1 MKATLSYKSKRNI
14 IIASVI
20 VVLLAAISTAGY
32 FYIKGNDETARA
44 FTQNEITNELTPGE
58 QTQNNGDQQEN
69 QPQNPEQPATPGE
82 QNNNGGEQT
91 NNGQNQN
98 NNQNRPNNNTTNNGS
113 TPNQTTGNVPNQE
126 YVTERT
132 EERTTITKE
141 YSVEWTPESITANA
155 SVQNLNIIRPIIS
168 ANKSADKNAVVPGE
182 TITYTIT
189 VTNTGNA
196 DGKAIVKDTI
206 PEATEFIENSIKIN
220 GEDTNYTA
228 QNLEEGITVD
238 VAKQNEQGEAGTVEV
253 EFKVKVSN
261 IFAQYEKASII
272 NQATVNEEKTNEV
285 KNPVI
290 KFEKSANKEKVE
302 VGDTVTYTISIE
314 NIGDA
319 EGTVIVKDTIPTGT
333 KLVENSTIKL
343 NGEDTNYTEQ
353 ILNDGIELKVKS
365 GERLEITFEV
375 EVLSEIT
382 EAVKNTAY
390 VNDIPTETI
399 PTQVESLIKFESN
412 GGTSVESMNG
422 YTGDVIEN
430 REMPTTT
437 REGYTFEGW
446 YAEPELTN
454 KVETLPEK
462 YPAGTTTYYAKWTAN
477 TNTKYTVEFYYQ
489 TEGNYK
495 NVADFTDERTGT
507 TDTLAQVTENDKNPA
522 QDKVGYVYDESA
534 ANVLKGTIAG
544 DGSLVLKVY
553 FKQQFAVTYKPGT
566 QGAFTEQTKT
576 GLDYGTATPAFEG
589 NTTGR
594 PGYTFAGWQPSVA
607 RKVTSNAEYVAQWT
621 ANTDTKY
628 TVEFYYQT
636 EGSYKNVADFTDE
649 RTGTTDTL
657 AQVTENDKNPAQDKV
672 GYVYDESAANV
683 LKGTIAGDGSLVLKV
698 YFKQQFAVTYKP
710 GTQGAFTE
718 QTKTGLDYGTAT
730 PAFEGN
736 TTGRPGYTFA
746 GWQPSVARKVTSNAE
761 YVAQWTANTDTKYTV
776 EFYYQTEGSY
786 KNVADFTDERTG
798 TTDTLAQV
806 TENDKNPAQDKV
818 GYVYDESAANVL
830 KGTIAGDG
838 SLVLKVYFK
847 QQFAV
852 TYKPGTQGAFTE
864 QTKTGLDYGTA
875 TPAFEGETTGKPGYT
890 FEKWQPSVATEV
902 TSNAEYVAQWT
913 ANTNTKYTV
922 EHYLQKLNKT
932 DEYDLK
938 ETENNLTGTTGELT
952 NAQAKSYD
960 GFTAQPFEQ
969 KEIAGDGTTVV
980 KIYYTRNNYQYKIQ
994 YWYENEQGTYELLQP
1009 ETVTGGEVP
1018 YGTVIDTFTPKD
1030 GDGKYVLD
1038 HVDPAKS
1045 ATDNKTANLVITHE
1059 ENEDGKI
1066 LKNILKVYY
1075 RLNSF
1080 NYRIDYYKE
1089 TANGEKFITSTGNKQ
1104 QKLKTQIT
1112 DAILKADFGAN
1123 WKNANKP
1130 QEGYQD
1136 GIVENAEAA
1145 DYYITIKENN
1155 NVIKVVYKLKTNIKY
1170 TVKYYFNEDPLKEYE
1185 YSDTAKYGQQIN
1197 SVKDYSDGGWIKDKQ
1212 KSTSL
1217 PYTIKES
1224 GNVIKVYYVKP
1235 EITVKKTT
1243 SVSGVVEPGQNITY
1257 TITATNTGYLAGNV
1271 TIEDSEP
1278 AGTSAANNAKATI
1291 KDSTGTKTVE
1301 LSELEKGI
1309 TLNVPA
1315 KNGNVEGTA
1324 TVKFTV
1330 KVTGEKLKD
1339 KTSNL
1344 ISNTATVNETDETNT
1359 VNNTVEKTMKI
1370 KENTETIKATNI
1382 VLVIDSSGS
1391 MDEKMDNDD
1400 GILISRCE
1408 DANCKKT
1415 HRTGW
1420 SLFIGSYKYHTKMT
1434 TAIDAACRFI
1444 DQIYPNQSTN
1454 NGTTI
1459 SVVDFNTDAS
1469 IVGTMATSYAGAQN
1483 LKTAIKKL
1491 EANGNTSMG
1500 TALNLANTTLTN
1512 IPAQY
1517 KDNNNVVIFLSDGAP
1532 TDGNAYQAAATTL
1545 KTGANKATIYT
1556 IGFEIDNTGAQ
1567 VLSAIATGEKYA
1579 FLTDMDKLFETFDD
1593 ISSSIKEST
1602 ITKQS
1607 KGGKLTLTNVDTTK
1621 PIKINGVKVELTDK
1635 KLNKID
1641 DTTYEIVL
1649 SEFSVS
1655 ELENEISVEYF
1666 SK

>member
-489 TEGNYK
+489 TEGNCK

-522 QDKVGYVYDESA
+522 QDKVGYVYDENA

-553 FKQQFAVTYKPGT
+553 FKQQFT
-566 QGAFTEQTKT
+566 
-576 GLDYGTATPAFEG
+576 
-589 NTTGR
+589 
-594 PGYTFAGWQPSVA
+594 
-607 RKVTSNAEYVAQWT
+607 
-621 ANTDTKY
+621 
-628 TVEFYYQT
+628 
-636 EGSYKNVADFTDE
+636 
-649 RTGTTDTL
+649 
-657 AQVTENDKNPAQDKV
+657 
-672 GYVYDESAANV
+672 
-683 LKGTIAGDGSLVLKV
+683 
-698 YFKQQFAVTYKP
+698 
-710 GTQGAFTE
+710 
-718 QTKTGLDYGTAT
+718 
-730 PAFEGN
+730 
-736 TTGRPGYTFA
+736 
-746 GWQPSVARKVTSNAE
+746 
-761 YVAQWTANTDTKYTV
+761 
-776 EFYYQTEGSY
+776 
-786 KNVADFTDERTG
+786 
-798 TTDTLAQV
+798 
-806 TENDKNPAQDKV
+806 
-818 GYVYDESAANVL
+818 
-830 KGTIAGDG
+830 
-838 SLVLKVYFK
+838 
-847 QQFAV
+847 V

-1315 KNGNVEGTA
+1315 KNGNVKGTA

>member
-589 NTTGR
+589 NTTG
-594 PGYTFAGWQPSVA
+594 
-607 RKVTSNAEYVAQWT
+607 K
-621 ANTDTKY
+621 
-628 TVEFYYQT
+628 
-636 EGSYKNVADFTDE
+636 
-649 RTGTTDTL
+649 
-657 AQVTENDKNPAQDKV
+657 
-672 GYVYDESAANV
+672 
-683 LKGTIAGDGSLVLKV
+683 
-698 YFKQQFAVTYKP
+698 
-710 GTQGAFTE
+710 
-718 QTKTGLDYGTAT
+718 
-730 PAFEGN
+730 
-736 TTGRPGYTFA
+736 PGYTFA

>member
-553 FKQQFAVTYKPGT
+553 FKQQFTVTYKPGT
-566 QGAFTEQTKT
+566 QGAFEEQTRR
-576 GLDYGTATPAFEG
+576 GLDYGTATPEFECG
-589 NTTGR
+589 PTG
-594 PGYTFAGWQPSVA
+594 P
-607 RKVTSNAEYVAQWT
+607 
-621 ANTDTKY
+621 
-628 TVEFYYQT
+628 
-636 EGSYKNVADFTDE
+636 
-649 RTGTTDTL
+649 TG
-657 AQVTENDKNPAQDKV
+657 P
-672 GYVYDESAANV
+672 
-683 LKGTIAGDGSLVLKV
+683 
-698 YFKQQFAVTYKP
+698 
-710 GTQGAFTE
+710 
-718 QTKTGLDYGTAT
+718 
-730 PAFEGN
+730 
-736 TTGRPGYTFA
+736 
-746 GWQPSVARKVTSNAE
+746 
-761 YVAQWTANTDTKYTV
+761 
-776 EFYYQTEGSY
+776 
-786 KNVADFTDERTG
+786 
-798 TTDTLAQV
+798 
-806 TENDKNPAQDKV
+806 
-818 GYVYDESAANVL
+818 
-830 KGTIAGDG
+830 
-838 SLVLKVYFK
+838 
-847 QQFAV
+847 
-852 TYKPGTQGAFTE
+852 
-864 QTKTGLDYGTA
+864 
-875 TPAFEGETTGKPGYT
+875 TGKPGYT
-890 FEKWQPSVATEV
+890 FAEWEPSVAKEV
-902 TSNAEYVAQWT
+902 TSNAEYEAQWK

-1315 KNGNVEGTA
+1315 KNGNVKGTA

>member
-477 TNTKYTVEFYYQ
+477 T
-489 TEGNYK
+489 
-495 NVADFTDERTGT
+495 
-507 TDTLAQVTENDKNPA
+507 
-522 QDKVGYVYDESA
+522 
-534 ANVLKGTIAG
+534 
-544 DGSLVLKVY
+544 
-553 FKQQFAVTYKPGT
+553 
-566 QGAFTEQTKT
+566 
-576 GLDYGTATPAFEG
+576 
-589 NTTGR
+589 
-594 PGYTFAGWQPSVA
+594 
-607 RKVTSNAEYVAQWT
+607 
-621 ANTDTKY
+621 DTKY

-672 GYVYDESAANV
+672 GYVYDENAANV

-698 YFKQQFAVTYKP
+698 YFKQQFTVTYKP

-736 TTGRPGYTFA
+736 TTGKPGYTFA
-746 GWQPSVARKVTSNAE
+746 GWQPSVARK
-761 YVAQWTANTDTKYTV
+761 
-776 EFYYQTEGSY
+776 
-786 KNVADFTDERTG
+786 
-798 TTDTLAQV
+798 
-806 TENDKNPAQDKV
+806 
-818 GYVYDESAANVL
+818 
-830 KGTIAGDG
+830 
-838 SLVLKVYFK
+838 
-847 QQFAV
+847 
-852 TYKPGTQGAFTE
+852 
-864 QTKTGLDYGTA
+864 
-875 TPAFEGETTGKPGYT
+875 
-890 FEKWQPSVATEV
+890 V

-1315 KNGNVEGTA
+1315 KNGNVKGTA

>member
-285 KNPVI
+285 KNPVT

-462 YPAGTTTYYAKWTAN
+462 YPAGTTTYY
-477 TNTKYTVEFYYQ
+477 
-489 TEGNYK
+489 
-495 NVADFTDERTGT
+495 
-507 TDTLAQVTENDKNPA
+507 
-522 QDKVGYVYDESA
+522 
-534 ANVLKGTIAG
+534 
-544 DGSLVLKVY
+544 
-553 FKQQFAVTYKPGT
+553 
-566 QGAFTEQTKT
+566 
-576 GLDYGTATPAFEG
+576 
-589 NTTGR
+589 
-594 PGYTFAGWQPSVA
+594 
-607 RKVTSNAEYVAQWT
+607 
-621 ANTDTKY
+621 
-628 TVEFYYQT
+628 
-636 EGSYKNVADFTDE
+636 
-649 RTGTTDTL
+649 
-657 AQVTENDKNPAQDKV
+657 
-672 GYVYDESAANV
+672 
-683 LKGTIAGDGSLVLKV
+683 
-698 YFKQQFAVTYKP
+698 
-710 GTQGAFTE
+710 
-718 QTKTGLDYGTAT
+718 
-730 PAFEGN
+730 
-736 TTGRPGYTFA
+736 
-746 GWQPSVARKVTSNAE
+746 
-761 YVAQWTANTDTKYTV
+761 
-776 EFYYQTEGSY
+776 
-786 KNVADFTDERTG
+786 
-798 TTDTLAQV
+798 
-806 TENDKNPAQDKV
+806 
-818 GYVYDESAANVL
+818 
-830 KGTIAGDG
+830 
-838 SLVLKVYFK
+838 
-847 QQFAV
+847 
-852 TYKPGTQGAFTE
+852 
-864 QTKTGLDYGTA
+864 
-875 TPAFEGETTGKPGYT
+875 
-890 FEKWQPSVATEV
+890 
-902 TSNAEYVAQWT
+902 AQWT

-1315 KNGNVEGTA
+1315 KNGNVKGTA

>member
-553 FKQQFAVTYKPGT
+553 FKQQFTVTYKPGT
-566 QGAFTEQTKT
+566 QGAFEEQTRR
-576 GLDYGTATPAFEG
+576 GLDYGTATPEFECG
-589 NTTGR
+589 PTG
-594 PGYTFAGWQPSVA
+594 P
-607 RKVTSNAEYVAQWT
+607 
-621 ANTDTKY
+621 
-628 TVEFYYQT
+628 
-636 EGSYKNVADFTDE
+636 
-649 RTGTTDTL
+649 
-657 AQVTENDKNPAQDKV
+657 
-672 GYVYDESAANV
+672 
-683 LKGTIAGDGSLVLKV
+683 
-698 YFKQQFAVTYKP
+698 
-710 GTQGAFTE
+710 
-718 QTKTGLDYGTAT
+718 
-730 PAFEGN
+730 
-736 TTGRPGYTFA
+736 
-746 GWQPSVARKVTSNAE
+746 
-761 YVAQWTANTDTKYTV
+761 
-776 EFYYQTEGSY
+776 
-786 KNVADFTDERTG
+786 
-798 TTDTLAQV
+798 
-806 TENDKNPAQDKV
+806 
-818 GYVYDESAANVL
+818 
-830 KGTIAGDG
+830 
-838 SLVLKVYFK
+838 
-847 QQFAV
+847 
-852 TYKPGTQGAFTE
+852 
-864 QTKTGLDYGTA
+864 
-875 TPAFEGETTGKPGYT
+875 TGKPGYT
-890 FEKWQPSVATEV
+890 FAEWEPSVAKEV
-902 TSNAEYVAQWT
+902 TSNAEYEAQWK

>member
-553 FKQQFAVTYKPGT
+553 FKQQFTVTYKPGT
-566 QGAFTEQTKT
+566 QGAFEEQTRR
-576 GLDYGTATPAFEG
+576 GLDYGTATPEFECG
-589 NTTGR
+589 PTG
-594 PGYTFAGWQPSVA
+594 P
-607 RKVTSNAEYVAQWT
+607 
-621 ANTDTKY
+621 
-628 TVEFYYQT
+628 
-636 EGSYKNVADFTDE
+636 
-649 RTGTTDTL
+649 
-657 AQVTENDKNPAQDKV
+657 
-672 GYVYDESAANV
+672 
-683 LKGTIAGDGSLVLKV
+683 
-698 YFKQQFAVTYKP
+698 
-710 GTQGAFTE
+710 
-718 QTKTGLDYGTAT
+718 
-730 PAFEGN
+730 
-736 TTGRPGYTFA
+736 
-746 GWQPSVARKVTSNAE
+746 
-761 YVAQWTANTDTKYTV
+761 
-776 EFYYQTEGSY
+776 
-786 KNVADFTDERTG
+786 
-798 TTDTLAQV
+798 
-806 TENDKNPAQDKV
+806 
-818 GYVYDESAANVL
+818 
-830 KGTIAGDG
+830 
-838 SLVLKVYFK
+838 
-847 QQFAV
+847 
-852 TYKPGTQGAFTE
+852 
-864 QTKTGLDYGTA
+864 
-875 TPAFEGETTGKPGYT
+875 TGKPGYT
-890 FEKWQPSVATEV
+890 FAEWEPSVAKEV
-902 TSNAEYVAQWT
+902 TSNAEYEAQWK

-1330 KVTGEKLKD
+1330 KVTVEKLKD

>member
-58 QTQNNGDQQEN
+58 QTQNNGGQQEN

-82 QNNNGGEQT
+82 QNNNGGEQTPNSQT

-182 TITYTIT
+182 IITYTIT

-196 DGKAIVKDTI
+196 DGKAIVKDAI

-290 KFEKSANKEKVE
+290 KFEKSANKEKVK

-319 EGTVIVKDTIPTGT
+319 EGTVIVKDTIPIGT

-343 NGEDTNYTEQ
+343 NDEDTNYTEQ
-353 ILNDGIELKVKS
+353 NLNDGIELKVKS

-382 EAVKNTAY
+382 EEVKNTAY

-437 REGYTFEGW
+437 REGYTFDGW

-477 TNTKYTVEFYYQ
+477 TDTKYTVEFYYQTEGSYKNVADFTDERTGTTDTLAQVTENDKNPAQDKVGYVYDESAANVLEGTIAGDGSLVLKVYFKQQFTVTYKPGTQGAFTEQTKTGLDYGTATPAFEGETTGKPGYTFEKWQPSVATEVTSNAEYVAQWTANTDTKYTVEFYYQ

-553 FKQQFAVTYKPGT
+553 FKQQFTVTYKPGT

-576 GLDYGTATPAFEG
+576 GLDYGTTTPAFEG
-589 NTTGR
+589 NTTEK

-621 ANTDTKY
+621 ANTNTKY

-698 YFKQQFAVTYKP
+698 YFKQQFTVTYKP
-710 GTQGAFTE
+710 GTQGT
-718 QTKTGLDYGTAT
+718 
-730 PAFEGN
+730 
-736 TTGRPGYTFA
+736 
-746 GWQPSVARKVTSNAE
+746 
-761 YVAQWTANTDTKYTV
+761 
-776 EFYYQTEGSY
+776 
-786 KNVADFTDERTG
+786 
-798 TTDTLAQV
+798 
-806 TENDKNPAQDKV
+806 
-818 GYVYDESAANVL
+818 
-830 KGTIAGDG
+830 
-838 SLVLKVYFK
+838 
-847 QQFAV
+847 
-852 TYKPGTQGAFTE
+852 FTE

-969 KEIAGDGTTVV
+969 EEIAGDGTTVV
-980 KIYYTRNNYQYKIQ
+980 KIYYTRNNYQYKVK
-994 YWYENEQGTYELLQP
+994 YWYENEQGTYEPL
-1009 ETVTGGEVP
+1009 ETVIGGEVP
-1018 YGTVIDTFTPKD
+1018 YGTVIDTFTQKD
-1030 GDGKYVLD
+1030 GDGKYVLN

-1045 ATDNKTANLVITHE
+1045 TTDNKTANLVITHKE
-1059 ENEDGKI
+1059 SE
-1066 LKNILKVYY
+1066 NILNVYY
-1075 RLNSF
+1075 KRNSF
-1080 NYRIDYYKE
+1080 NYQIKYYKE
-1089 TANGEKFITSTGNKQ
+1089 TANGEELIPSTENKQQ
-1104 QKLKTQIT
+1104 QKLKTKIT
-1112 DAILKADFGAN
+1112 DAILEADFGAN

-1136 GIVENAEAA
+1136 GIVENAESTN
-1145 DYYITIKENN
+1145 YYITIKESN
-1155 NVIKVVYKLKTNIKY
+1155 NVIKVVYKLKTNIEY
-1170 TVKYYFNEDPLKEYE
+1170 TVKYYFNEVPLKED
-1185 YSDTAKYGQQIN
+1185 SGTAKYGQQIN
-1197 SVKDYSDGGWIKDKQ
+1197 SVNDYSDGVWIKDEQ

-1235 EITVKKTT
+1235 DIKAKKTIWQD
-1243 SVSGVVEPGQNITY
+1243 GKKLDDNAIVEAGSTVTY
-1257 TITATNTGYLAGNV
+1257 KITASNTGYLAGNV
-1271 TIEDSEP
+1271 TIKDEELP
-1278 AGTSAANNAKATI
+1278 QGNVTNITATGYTETLTVQDL
-1291 KDSTGTKTVE
+1291 KD
-1301 LSELEKGI
+1301 GI
-1309 TLNVPA
+1309 VLNVPA
-1315 KNGNVEGTA
+1315 RGTA
-1324 TVKFTV
+1324 E
-1330 KVTGEKLKD
+1330 VTITIKL
-1339 KTSNL
+1339 TGAIGTP
-1344 ISNTATVNETDETNT
+1344 ISNTAKYDNTETNK
-1359 VNNTVEKTMKI
+1359 VENNVEKTVALKAKAEQVQVLNTNVILVMDISFSMNDRPVCTDHTTEKEHRDAGCGKRGDTWLKKDKKI
-1370 KENTETIKATNI
+1370 DIAKTVINEFIDSVKLPDQATTDSSIIEVIKFNGWPDVVGEASNSQSKSDLKAKVNRLGATGGTWYSRPLAMTTEEITKLTKERPDNRNIVIFVSDGEPAEVDKTIKDEADKLKAVPNTTVYTVGFDADIEILKQIATDDGKYRTTDQASSLNTIFNEI
-1382 VLVIDSSGS
+1382 VDEIAIKTEKKQSVSGKIELSNVDSS
-1391 MDEKMDNDD
+1391 
-1400 GILISRCE
+1400 
-1408 DANCKKT
+1408 KT
-1415 HRTGW
+1415 NKVVIKVNG
-1420 SLFIGSYKYHTKMT
+1420 
-1434 TAIDAACRFI
+1434 TAISADKVQAAIVTENSKYYIDLNKLNLSSLQDDVLIEYFI
-1444 DQIYPNQSTN
+1444 D
-1454 NGTTI
+1454 
-1459 SVVDFNTDAS
+1459 
-1469 IVGTMATSYAGAQN
+1469 
-1483 LKTAIKKL
+1483 
-1491 EANGNTSMG
+1491 E
-1500 TALNLANTTLTN
+1500 
-1512 IPAQY
+1512 
-1517 KDNNNVVIFLSDGAP
+1517 
-1532 TDGNAYQAAATTL
+1532 
-1545 KTGANKATIYT
+1545 
-1556 IGFEIDNTGAQ
+1556 
-1567 VLSAIATGEKYA
+1567 
-1579 FLTDMDKLFETFDD
+1579 
-1593 ISSSIKEST
+1593 
-1602 ITKQS
+1602 
-1607 KGGKLTLTNVDTTK
+1607 
-1621 PIKINGVKVELTDK
+1621 
-1635 KLNKID
+1635 
-1641 DTTYEIVL
+1641 
-1649 SEFSVS
+1649 
-1655 ELENEISVEYF
+1655 
-1666 SK
+1666 

>member
-1 MKATLSYKSKRNI
+1 MPANDVVVEGSYTKNSYKITYK
-14 IIASVI
+14 I
-20 VVLLAAISTAGY
+20 VGDY
-32 FYIKGNDETARA
+32 FT
-44 FTQNEITNELTPGE
+44 
-58 QTQNNGDQQEN
+58 
-69 QPQNPEQPATPGE
+69 
-82 QNNNGGEQT
+82 NNNYKEET
-91 NNGQNQN
+91 L
-98 NNQNRPNNNTTNNGS
+98 
-113 TPNQTTGNVPNQE
+113 E
-126 YVTERT
+126 YGAQ
-132 EERTTITKE
+132 I
-141 YSVEWTPESITANA
+141 TPEAN
-155 SVQNLNIIRPIIS
+155 
-168 ANKSADKNAVVPGE
+168 
-182 TITYTIT
+182 
-189 VTNTGNA
+189 
-196 DGKAIVKDTI
+196 
-206 PEATEFIENSIKIN
+206 
-220 GEDTNYTA
+220 
-228 QNLEEGITVD
+228 
-238 VAKQNEQGEAGTVEV
+238 
-253 EFKVKVSN
+253 
-261 IFAQYEKASII
+261 
-272 NQATVNEEKTNEV
+272 
-285 KNPVI
+285 
-290 KFEKSANKEKVE
+290 
-302 VGDTVTYTISIE
+302 
-314 NIGDA
+314 
-319 EGTVIVKDTIPTGT
+319 
-333 KLVENSTIKL
+333 
-343 NGEDTNYTEQ
+343 
-353 ILNDGIELKVKS
+353 
-365 GERLEITFEV
+365 
-375 EVLSEIT
+375 
-382 EAVKNTAY
+382 
-390 VNDIPTETI
+390 
-399 PTQVESLIKFESN
+399 PTQ
-412 GGTSVESMNG
+412 
-422 YTGDVIEN
+422 
-430 REMPTTT
+430 
-437 REGYTFEGW
+437 EGYTFSGWSEIPETMPAHDVEVEGS
-446 YAEPELTN
+446 YTKNSYKITYKIVGDYFTN
-454 KVETLPEK
+454 NNYKEETLEYGAQITPE
-462 YPAGTTTYYAKWTAN
+462 AN
-477 TNTKYTVEFYYQ
+477 
-489 TEGNYK
+489 
-495 NVADFTDERTGT
+495 
-507 TDTLAQVTENDKNPA
+507 P
-522 QDKVGYVYDESA
+522 
-534 ANVLKGTIAG
+534 
-544 DGSLVLKVY
+544 
-553 FKQQFAVTYKPGT
+553 T
-566 QGAFTEQTKT
+566 QE
-576 GLDYGTATPAFEG
+576 
-589 NTTGR
+589 
-594 PGYTFAGWQPSVA
+594 GYTFSGWSEIPETMPAHDV
-607 RKVTSNAEYVAQWT
+607 VV
-621 ANTDTKY
+621 
-628 TVEFYYQT
+628 
-636 EGSYKNVADFTDE
+636 EGSY
-649 RTGTTDTL
+649 
-657 AQVTENDKNPAQDKV
+657 
-672 GYVYDESAANV
+672 
-683 LKGTIAGDGSLVLKV
+683 TI
-698 YFKQQFAVTYKP
+698 
-710 GTQGAFTE
+710 
-718 QTKTGLDYGTAT
+718 
-730 PAFEGN
+730 
-736 TTGRPGYTFA
+736 
-746 GWQPSVARKVTSNAE
+746 
-761 YVAQWTANTDTKYTV
+761 
-776 EFYYQTEGSY
+776 
-786 KNVADFTDERTG
+786 
-798 TTDTLAQV
+798 
-806 TENDKNPAQDKV
+806 
-818 GYVYDESAANVL
+818 
-830 KGTIAGDG
+830 
-838 SLVLKVYFK
+838 
-847 QQFAV
+847 
-852 TYKPGTQGAFTE
+852 
-864 QTKTGLDYGTA
+864 
-875 TPAFEGETTGKPGYT
+875 
-890 FEKWQPSVATEV
+890 
-902 TSNAEYVAQWT
+902 
-913 ANTNTKYTV
+913 
-922 EHYLQKLNKT
+922 
-932 DEYDLK
+932 
-938 ETENNLTGTTGELT
+938 
-952 NAQAKSYD
+952 
-960 GFTAQPFEQ
+960 
-969 KEIAGDGTTVV
+969 
-980 KIYYTRNNYQYKIQ
+980 NNYQYKVQ
-994 YWYENEQGTYELLQP
+994 YWYENEHGTYEHLA
-1009 ETVTGGEVP
+1009 TVPGGEVP
-1018 YGTVIDTFTPKD
+1018 YGTVIDTFTPRD
-1030 GDGKYVLD
+1030 NNGGYVLD

-1045 ATDNKTANLVITHE
+1045 ATDNKTANLVITHKE
-1059 ENEDGKI
+1059 SE
-1066 LKNILKVYY
+1066 NILNVYY
-1075 RLNSF
+1075 KRNSF
-1080 NYRIDYYKE
+1080 NYKIEYYKE
-1089 TANGEKFITSTGNKQ
+1089 IANGEEFITSTGNKQ

-1243 SVSGVVEPGQNITY
+1243 YVSGVVEPGQNITY

>member
-553 FKQQFAVTYKPGT
+553 FKQQFT
-566 QGAFTEQTKT
+566 
-576 GLDYGTATPAFEG
+576 
-589 NTTGR
+589 
-594 PGYTFAGWQPSVA
+594 
-607 RKVTSNAEYVAQWT
+607 
-621 ANTDTKY
+621 
-628 TVEFYYQT
+628 
-636 EGSYKNVADFTDE
+636 
-649 RTGTTDTL
+649 
-657 AQVTENDKNPAQDKV
+657 
-672 GYVYDESAANV
+672 
-683 LKGTIAGDGSLVLKV
+683 
-698 YFKQQFAVTYKP
+698 
-710 GTQGAFTE
+710 
-718 QTKTGLDYGTAT
+718 
-730 PAFEGN
+730 
-736 TTGRPGYTFA
+736 
-746 GWQPSVARKVTSNAE
+746 
-761 YVAQWTANTDTKYTV
+761 
-776 EFYYQTEGSY
+776 
-786 KNVADFTDERTG
+786 
-798 TTDTLAQV
+798 
-806 TENDKNPAQDKV
+806 
-818 GYVYDESAANVL
+818 
-830 KGTIAGDG
+830 
-838 SLVLKVYFK
+838 
-847 QQFAV
+847 V

-890 FEKWQPSVATEV
+890 FAGWQPSVARKV

-1315 KNGNVEGTA
+1315 KNGNVKGTA

>member
-553 FKQQFAVTYKPGT
+553 FKQQFT
-566 QGAFTEQTKT
+566 
-576 GLDYGTATPAFEG
+576 
-589 NTTGR
+589 
-594 PGYTFAGWQPSVA
+594 
-607 RKVTSNAEYVAQWT
+607 
-621 ANTDTKY
+621 
-628 TVEFYYQT
+628 
-636 EGSYKNVADFTDE
+636 
-649 RTGTTDTL
+649 
-657 AQVTENDKNPAQDKV
+657 
-672 GYVYDESAANV
+672 
-683 LKGTIAGDGSLVLKV
+683 
-698 YFKQQFAVTYKP
+698 
-710 GTQGAFTE
+710 
-718 QTKTGLDYGTAT
+718 
-730 PAFEGN
+730 
-736 TTGRPGYTFA
+736 
-746 GWQPSVARKVTSNAE
+746 
-761 YVAQWTANTDTKYTV
+761 
-776 EFYYQTEGSY
+776 
-786 KNVADFTDERTG
+786 
-798 TTDTLAQV
+798 
-806 TENDKNPAQDKV
+806 
-818 GYVYDESAANVL
+818 
-830 KGTIAGDG
+830 
-838 SLVLKVYFK
+838 
-847 QQFAV
+847 V

-1315 KNGNVEGTA
+1315 KNGNVKGTA

>member
-553 FKQQFAVTYKPGT
+553 FKQQFTVTYKPGT

-576 GLDYGTATPAFEG
+576 GLDYGTATPEFECG
-589 NTTGR
+589 PTG
-594 PGYTFAGWQPSVA
+594 P
-607 RKVTSNAEYVAQWT
+607 
-621 ANTDTKY
+621 
-628 TVEFYYQT
+628 
-636 EGSYKNVADFTDE
+636 
-649 RTGTTDTL
+649 
-657 AQVTENDKNPAQDKV
+657 
-672 GYVYDESAANV
+672 
-683 LKGTIAGDGSLVLKV
+683 
-698 YFKQQFAVTYKP
+698 
-710 GTQGAFTE
+710 
-718 QTKTGLDYGTAT
+718 
-730 PAFEGN
+730 
-736 TTGRPGYTFA
+736 
-746 GWQPSVARKVTSNAE
+746 
-761 YVAQWTANTDTKYTV
+761 
-776 EFYYQTEGSY
+776 
-786 KNVADFTDERTG
+786 
-798 TTDTLAQV
+798 
-806 TENDKNPAQDKV
+806 
-818 GYVYDESAANVL
+818 
-830 KGTIAGDG
+830 
-838 SLVLKVYFK
+838 
-847 QQFAV
+847 
-852 TYKPGTQGAFTE
+852 
-864 QTKTGLDYGTA
+864 
-875 TPAFEGETTGKPGYT
+875 TGKPGYT
-890 FEKWQPSVATEV
+890 FAEWEPSVAKEV
-902 TSNAEYVAQWT
+902 TSNAEYEAQWK

-1315 KNGNVEGTA
+1315 KNGNVIGTA

>member
-553 FKQQFAVTYKPGT
+553 FKQQFTVTYKPGT
-566 QGAFTEQTKT
+566 QGAFEEQTRR
-576 GLDYGTATPAFEG
+576 GLDYGTATPEFECG
-589 NTTGR
+589 PTG
-594 PGYTFAGWQPSVA
+594 P
-607 RKVTSNAEYVAQWT
+607 
-621 ANTDTKY
+621 
-628 TVEFYYQT
+628 
-636 EGSYKNVADFTDE
+636 
-649 RTGTTDTL
+649 
-657 AQVTENDKNPAQDKV
+657 
-672 GYVYDESAANV
+672 
-683 LKGTIAGDGSLVLKV
+683 
-698 YFKQQFAVTYKP
+698 
-710 GTQGAFTE
+710 
-718 QTKTGLDYGTAT
+718 
-730 PAFEGN
+730 
-736 TTGRPGYTFA
+736 
-746 GWQPSVARKVTSNAE
+746 
-761 YVAQWTANTDTKYTV
+761 
-776 EFYYQTEGSY
+776 
-786 KNVADFTDERTG
+786 
-798 TTDTLAQV
+798 
-806 TENDKNPAQDKV
+806 
-818 GYVYDESAANVL
+818 
-830 KGTIAGDG
+830 
-838 SLVLKVYFK
+838 
-847 QQFAV
+847 
-852 TYKPGTQGAFTE
+852 
-864 QTKTGLDYGTA
+864 
-875 TPAFEGETTGKPGYT
+875 TGKPGYT
-890 FEKWQPSVATEV
+890 FAEWEPSVARKV

-1315 KNGNVEGTA
+1315 KNGNVKGTA

>member
-534 ANVLKGTIAG
+534 ANVLEGTIAG

-553 FKQQFAVTYKPGT
+553 FKQQFTVTYKPGT
-566 QGAFTEQTKT
+566 QGAFEEQTRR
-576 GLDYGTATPAFEG
+576 GLDYGTATPEFECG
-589 NTTGR
+589 PTG
-594 PGYTFAGWQPSVA
+594 P
-607 RKVTSNAEYVAQWT
+607 
-621 ANTDTKY
+621 
-628 TVEFYYQT
+628 
-636 EGSYKNVADFTDE
+636 
-649 RTGTTDTL
+649 
-657 AQVTENDKNPAQDKV
+657 
-672 GYVYDESAANV
+672 
-683 LKGTIAGDGSLVLKV
+683 
-698 YFKQQFAVTYKP
+698 
-710 GTQGAFTE
+710 
-718 QTKTGLDYGTAT
+718 
-730 PAFEGN
+730 
-736 TTGRPGYTFA
+736 
-746 GWQPSVARKVTSNAE
+746 
-761 YVAQWTANTDTKYTV
+761 
-776 EFYYQTEGSY
+776 
-786 KNVADFTDERTG
+786 
-798 TTDTLAQV
+798 
-806 TENDKNPAQDKV
+806 
-818 GYVYDESAANVL
+818 
-830 KGTIAGDG
+830 
-838 SLVLKVYFK
+838 
-847 QQFAV
+847 
-852 TYKPGTQGAFTE
+852 
-864 QTKTGLDYGTA
+864 
-875 TPAFEGETTGKPGYT
+875 TGKPGYT
-890 FEKWQPSVATEV
+890 FAEWEPSVAKEV
-902 TSNAEYVAQWT
+902 TSNAEYEAQWK

>member
-285 KNPVI
+285 KNPVT

-522 QDKVGYVYDESA
+522 QDKVGYVYDENA

-553 FKQQFAVTYKPGT
+553 FKQQFT
-566 QGAFTEQTKT
+566 
-576 GLDYGTATPAFEG
+576 
-589 NTTGR
+589 
-594 PGYTFAGWQPSVA
+594 
-607 RKVTSNAEYVAQWT
+607 
-621 ANTDTKY
+621 
-628 TVEFYYQT
+628 
-636 EGSYKNVADFTDE
+636 
-649 RTGTTDTL
+649 
-657 AQVTENDKNPAQDKV
+657 
-672 GYVYDESAANV
+672 
-683 LKGTIAGDGSLVLKV
+683 
-698 YFKQQFAVTYKP
+698 
-710 GTQGAFTE
+710 
-718 QTKTGLDYGTAT
+718 
-730 PAFEGN
+730 
-736 TTGRPGYTFA
+736 
-746 GWQPSVARKVTSNAE
+746 
-761 YVAQWTANTDTKYTV
+761 
-776 EFYYQTEGSY
+776 
-786 KNVADFTDERTG
+786 
-798 TTDTLAQV
+798 
-806 TENDKNPAQDKV
+806 
-818 GYVYDESAANVL
+818 
-830 KGTIAGDG
+830 
-838 SLVLKVYFK
+838 
-847 QQFAV
+847 V

-1315 KNGNVEGTA
+1315 KNGNVKGTA

>member
-553 FKQQFAVTYKPGT
+553 FKQQFT
-566 QGAFTEQTKT
+566 
-576 GLDYGTATPAFEG
+576 
-589 NTTGR
+589 
-594 PGYTFAGWQPSVA
+594 
-607 RKVTSNAEYVAQWT
+607 
-621 ANTDTKY
+621 
-628 TVEFYYQT
+628 
-636 EGSYKNVADFTDE
+636 
-649 RTGTTDTL
+649 
-657 AQVTENDKNPAQDKV
+657 
-672 GYVYDESAANV
+672 
-683 LKGTIAGDGSLVLKV
+683 
-698 YFKQQFAVTYKP
+698 
-710 GTQGAFTE
+710 
-718 QTKTGLDYGTAT
+718 
-730 PAFEGN
+730 
-736 TTGRPGYTFA
+736 
-746 GWQPSVARKVTSNAE
+746 
-761 YVAQWTANTDTKYTV
+761 
-776 EFYYQTEGSY
+776 
-786 KNVADFTDERTG
+786 
-798 TTDTLAQV
+798 
-806 TENDKNPAQDKV
+806 
-818 GYVYDESAANVL
+818 
-830 KGTIAGDG
+830 
-838 SLVLKVYFK
+838 
-847 QQFAV
+847 V

-1136 GIVENAEAA
+1136 GIVENADGLKHLSDLTDGAA

-1315 KNGNVEGTA
+1315 KNGNVKGTA

>member
-553 FKQQFAVTYKPGT
+553 FKQQFTVTYKPGT
-566 QGAFTEQTKT
+566 QGAFEEQTRR
-576 GLDYGTATPAFEG
+576 GLDYGTATPEFECG
-589 NTTGR
+589 
-594 PGYTFAGWQPSVA
+594 P
-607 RKVTSNAEYVAQWT
+607 
-621 ANTDTKY
+621 
-628 TVEFYYQT
+628 
-636 EGSYKNVADFTDE
+636 
-649 RTGTTDTL
+649 
-657 AQVTENDKNPAQDKV
+657 
-672 GYVYDESAANV
+672 
-683 LKGTIAGDGSLVLKV
+683 
-698 YFKQQFAVTYKP
+698 
-710 GTQGAFTE
+710 
-718 QTKTGLDYGTAT
+718 
-730 PAFEGN
+730 
-736 TTGRPGYTFA
+736 
-746 GWQPSVARKVTSNAE
+746 
-761 YVAQWTANTDTKYTV
+761 
-776 EFYYQTEGSY
+776 
-786 KNVADFTDERTG
+786 
-798 TTDTLAQV
+798 
-806 TENDKNPAQDKV
+806 
-818 GYVYDESAANVL
+818 
-830 KGTIAGDG
+830 
-838 SLVLKVYFK
+838 
-847 QQFAV
+847 
-852 TYKPGTQGAFTE
+852 
-864 QTKTGLDYGTA
+864 
-875 TPAFEGETTGKPGYT
+875 TGKPGYT
-890 FEKWQPSVATEV
+890 FAEWEPSVAKEV
-902 TSNAEYVAQWT
+902 TSNAEYEAQWK
-913 ANTNTKYTV
+913 ANANTKYTV

>member
-553 FKQQFAVTYKPGT
+553 FKQQFTVTYKPGT
-566 QGAFTEQTKT
+566 QGAFEEQTRR
-576 GLDYGTATPAFEG
+576 GLDYGTATPEFECG
-589 NTTGR
+589 PTG
-594 PGYTFAGWQPSVA
+594 P
-607 RKVTSNAEYVAQWT
+607 
-621 ANTDTKY
+621 
-628 TVEFYYQT
+628 
-636 EGSYKNVADFTDE
+636 
-649 RTGTTDTL
+649 
-657 AQVTENDKNPAQDKV
+657 
-672 GYVYDESAANV
+672 
-683 LKGTIAGDGSLVLKV
+683 
-698 YFKQQFAVTYKP
+698 
-710 GTQGAFTE
+710 
-718 QTKTGLDYGTAT
+718 
-730 PAFEGN
+730 
-736 TTGRPGYTFA
+736 
-746 GWQPSVARKVTSNAE
+746 
-761 YVAQWTANTDTKYTV
+761 
-776 EFYYQTEGSY
+776 
-786 KNVADFTDERTG
+786 
-798 TTDTLAQV
+798 
-806 TENDKNPAQDKV
+806 
-818 GYVYDESAANVL
+818 
-830 KGTIAGDG
+830 
-838 SLVLKVYFK
+838 
-847 QQFAV
+847 
-852 TYKPGTQGAFTE
+852 
-864 QTKTGLDYGTA
+864 
-875 TPAFEGETTGKPGYT
+875 TGKPGYT
-890 FEKWQPSVATEV
+890 FAEWEPSVAKEV
-902 TSNAEYVAQWT
+902 TSNAEYEAQWK

-1185 YSDTAKYGQQIN
+1185 YSDTAKYRQQIN

>member
-155 SVQNLNIIRPIIS
+155 SVQNLNIIRPITS

-462 YPAGTTTYYAKWTAN
+462 YPAGTTTYYAK
-477 TNTKYTVEFYYQ
+477 
-489 TEGNYK
+489 
-495 NVADFTDERTGT
+495 
-507 TDTLAQVTENDKNPA
+507 
-522 QDKVGYVYDESA
+522 
-534 ANVLKGTIAG
+534 
-544 DGSLVLKVY
+544 
-553 FKQQFAVTYKPGT
+553 
-566 QGAFTEQTKT
+566 
-576 GLDYGTATPAFEG
+576 
-589 NTTGR
+589 
-594 PGYTFAGWQPSVA
+594 
-607 RKVTSNAEYVAQWT
+607 
-621 ANTDTKY
+621 
-628 TVEFYYQT
+628 
-636 EGSYKNVADFTDE
+636 
-649 RTGTTDTL
+649 
-657 AQVTENDKNPAQDKV
+657 
-672 GYVYDESAANV
+672 
-683 LKGTIAGDGSLVLKV
+683 
-698 YFKQQFAVTYKP
+698 
-710 GTQGAFTE
+710 
-718 QTKTGLDYGTAT
+718 
-730 PAFEGN
+730 
-736 TTGRPGYTFA
+736 
-746 GWQPSVARKVTSNAE
+746 
-761 YVAQWTANTDTKYTV
+761 
-776 EFYYQTEGSY
+776 
-786 KNVADFTDERTG
+786 
-798 TTDTLAQV
+798 
-806 TENDKNPAQDKV
+806 
-818 GYVYDESAANVL
+818 
-830 KGTIAGDG
+830 
-838 SLVLKVYFK
+838 
-847 QQFAV
+847 
-852 TYKPGTQGAFTE
+852 
-864 QTKTGLDYGTA
+864 
-875 TPAFEGETTGKPGYT
+875 
-890 FEKWQPSVATEV
+890 
-902 TSNAEYVAQWT
+902 WT

-1315 KNGNVEGTA
+1315 KNGNVKGTA

>member
-553 FKQQFAVTYKPGT
+553 FKQQFT
-566 QGAFTEQTKT
+566 
-576 GLDYGTATPAFEG
+576 
-589 NTTGR
+589 
-594 PGYTFAGWQPSVA
+594 
-607 RKVTSNAEYVAQWT
+607 
-621 ANTDTKY
+621 
-628 TVEFYYQT
+628 
-636 EGSYKNVADFTDE
+636 
-649 RTGTTDTL
+649 
-657 AQVTENDKNPAQDKV
+657 
-672 GYVYDESAANV
+672 
-683 LKGTIAGDGSLVLKV
+683 
-698 YFKQQFAVTYKP
+698 
-710 GTQGAFTE
+710 
-718 QTKTGLDYGTAT
+718 
-730 PAFEGN
+730 
-736 TTGRPGYTFA
+736 
-746 GWQPSVARKVTSNAE
+746 
-761 YVAQWTANTDTKYTV
+761 
-776 EFYYQTEGSY
+776 
-786 KNVADFTDERTG
+786 
-798 TTDTLAQV
+798 
-806 TENDKNPAQDKV
+806 
-818 GYVYDESAANVL
+818 
-830 KGTIAGDG
+830 
-838 SLVLKVYFK
+838 
-847 QQFAV
+847 V

>member
-553 FKQQFAVTYKPGT
+553 FKQQFTVTYKPGT

-589 NTTGR
+589 NTTGK

-636 EGSYKNVADFTDE
+636 EGNYKNVADFTDE

-698 YFKQQFAVTYKP
+698 YFKQQFTVTYKP

-736 TTGRPGYTFA
+736 TTGKPGYTFA
-746 GWQPSVARKVTSNAE
+746 GWQPSVARK
-761 YVAQWTANTDTKYTV
+761 
-776 EFYYQTEGSY
+776 
-786 KNVADFTDERTG
+786 
-798 TTDTLAQV
+798 
-806 TENDKNPAQDKV
+806 
-818 GYVYDESAANVL
+818 
-830 KGTIAGDG
+830 
-838 SLVLKVYFK
+838 
-847 QQFAV
+847 
-852 TYKPGTQGAFTE
+852 
-864 QTKTGLDYGTA
+864 
-875 TPAFEGETTGKPGYT
+875 
-890 FEKWQPSVATEV
+890 V

-1315 KNGNVEGTA
+1315 KNGNVKGTA

>member
-553 FKQQFAVTYKPGT
+553 FKQQFTVTYKPGT
-566 QGAFTEQTKT
+566 QGAFEEQTRR
-576 GLDYGTATPAFEG
+576 GLDYGTATPEFECG
-589 NTTGR
+589 PTG
-594 PGYTFAGWQPSVA
+594 P
-607 RKVTSNAEYVAQWT
+607 
-621 ANTDTKY
+621 
-628 TVEFYYQT
+628 
-636 EGSYKNVADFTDE
+636 
-649 RTGTTDTL
+649 
-657 AQVTENDKNPAQDKV
+657 
-672 GYVYDESAANV
+672 
-683 LKGTIAGDGSLVLKV
+683 
-698 YFKQQFAVTYKP
+698 
-710 GTQGAFTE
+710 
-718 QTKTGLDYGTAT
+718 
-730 PAFEGN
+730 
-736 TTGRPGYTFA
+736 
-746 GWQPSVARKVTSNAE
+746 
-761 YVAQWTANTDTKYTV
+761 
-776 EFYYQTEGSY
+776 
-786 KNVADFTDERTG
+786 
-798 TTDTLAQV
+798 
-806 TENDKNPAQDKV
+806 
-818 GYVYDESAANVL
+818 
-830 KGTIAGDG
+830 
-838 SLVLKVYFK
+838 
-847 QQFAV
+847 
-852 TYKPGTQGAFTE
+852 
-864 QTKTGLDYGTA
+864 
-875 TPAFEGETTGKPGYT
+875 TGKPGYT
-890 FEKWQPSVATEV
+890 FAEWEPSVAKEV
-902 TSNAEYVAQWT
+902 TSNAEYEAQWK
-913 ANTNTKYTV
+913 ANANTKYTV

-1315 KNGNVEGTA
+1315 KNGNVKGTA